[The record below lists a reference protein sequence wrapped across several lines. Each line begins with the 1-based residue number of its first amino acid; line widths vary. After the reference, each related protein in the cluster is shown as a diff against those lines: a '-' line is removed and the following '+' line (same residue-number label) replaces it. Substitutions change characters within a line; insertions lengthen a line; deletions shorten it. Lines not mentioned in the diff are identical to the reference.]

1 MSSTTHD
8 DQLLAREAVVI
19 GLPSVSMEEAIRF
32 VGDMLVERGHATSD
46 YVDGMLERE
55 QKVSTFLG
63 NGVAMPHGTFES
75 KEAIQRTGIV
85 VAQYPDG
92 IDWGVGTA
100 NLVIGLA
107 ATGEEHV
114 QILSHIAEVL
124 QDEDLAA
131 ELGSTTDSAHLH
143 ATLNTPVDDDDE
155 PEPLSAEITITGEAG
170 LHARPA
176 SLIVEYA
183 KAFDGEILISKDDR
197 SAKANSIM
205 SLLSLGAVS
214 NDTVEIAV
222 TGDDG
227 AAALAEITRIL
238 TTPEAEL

>member
-1 MSSTTHD
+1 MN
-8 DQLLAREAVVI
+8 
-19 GLPSVSMEEAIRF
+19 EAISF
-32 VGDMLVERGHATSD
+32 VGNMLVERGHATSD

-85 VAQYPDG
+85 VAQYPEG

-100 NLVIGLA
+100 HLVIGLA
-107 ATGEEHV
+107 ASGEEHV

-131 ELGSTTDSAHLH
+131 ELGSTTDAAYLH
-143 ATLNTPVDDDDE
+143 ATLNTPVEDDE
-155 PEPLSAEITITGEAG
+155 PDAVSAEVTITSEAG

-183 KAFDGEILISKDDR
+183 KAYDGEILISKEGR

-214 NDTVEIAV
+214 NDTVSIDV
-222 TGDDG
+222 TGEDG
-227 AAALAEITRIL
+227 DAALAEVTRIL

>member
-1 MSSTTHD
+1 MN
-8 DQLLAREAVVI
+8 
-19 GLPSVSMEEAIRF
+19 EAISF
-32 VGDMLVERGHATSD
+32 VGNMLVERGHATSD

-85 VAQYPDG
+85 VAQYPEG

-100 NLVIGLA
+100 HLVIGLA
-107 ATGEEHV
+107 ASGEEHV

-131 ELGSTTDSAHLH
+131 ELGSTTDAAYLH
-143 ATLNTPVDDDDE
+143 ATLNTPVEDDE
-155 PEPLSAEITITGEAG
+155 PDSVSAEVTITSEAG

-183 KAFDGEILISKDDR
+183 KAYDGEILISKDGR

-214 NDTVEIAV
+214 NDTVSIDV
-222 TGDDG
+222 TGEDG
-227 AAALAEITRIL
+227 DAALAEVTRNL